1 MSRSFNKKYFDT
13 VLNIT
18 SWAIRITVIALFFL
32 LVLLA
37 LTIGVVTFLPKGLL
51 DFDLANLQNIDM
63 QLQYAFISINPD
75 YFTGIINVKWSIV
88 LTALVGL
95 TNVGFLLYIFI
106 LLKKIVTDVK
116 TKRPFSELNVRRFN
130 FIGISFIVAALILPI
145 FNSLLLSNIFKL
157 LSVDFARVTYTI
169 DIQQVFMGLLVLVL
183 ANIFEYGKNLQE
195 ENDLTV

>member
-106 LLKKIVTDVK
+106 LLTL
-116 TKRPFSELNVRRFN
+116 E
-130 FIGISFIVAALILPI
+130 ILCT
-145 FNSLLLSNIFKL
+145 S
-157 LSVDFARVTYTI
+157 
-169 DIQQVFMGLLVLVL
+169 
-183 ANIFEYGKNLQE
+183 
-195 ENDLTV
+195 